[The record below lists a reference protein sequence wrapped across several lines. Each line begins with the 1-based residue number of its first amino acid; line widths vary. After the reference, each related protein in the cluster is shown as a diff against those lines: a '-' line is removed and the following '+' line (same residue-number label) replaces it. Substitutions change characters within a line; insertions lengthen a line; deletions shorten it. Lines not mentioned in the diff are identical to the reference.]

1 MATASIPITKDIEP
15 ALRLSEVLNEEYDYI
30 HGPTAGATQS
40 ASKVELVMADKLI
53 EKLSDERR
61 KNQQRSPDQTR
72 GQMNDLRELTTAKR
86 VDVKT
91 PYTHLERWLKDKPF
105 TEEAIR
111 DVLAEKAK
119 DEDSTLLTNE
129 KWLLDSAICP
139 YTRGLV
145 KRYREQLKQNAT
157 HTPDANTEELRQLLL
172 EDAFVDH
179 IKPQE
184 NNDLSA
190 IFKKMLRSNQA
201 ALCLS
206 GGGIRSATFG
216 LGIVQG
222 LARHGLLGQFKYL
235 STVSGGG
242 YLGGWLSAWS
252 HQEGFDQVITKL
264 KPSGNT
270 PIATEADPIHHL
282 RQYSN
287 YLSPQLGLFSADT
300 WTLIATYFRNLLLIW
315 LVILPFLA
323 ALAAAPWVMVNL
335 ASYKL
340 DHATSHD
347 VVVWVIGLLLLL
359 AAGLAI
365 WAIRYVHAYIPT
377 SLDQNVSSNDQAS
390 PKKDEPQQERPTVR
404 RDQAAFITNCLA
416 PFSVAIL
423 ILMLVWK
430 WGTQLTTD
438 FADWGVFYVIGST
451 ALAHLLGWFWAK
463 PVPKSWW
470 LHILMGLAIAVVG
483 ACAGWLLLKTAT
495 LMPADDV
502 AVFVCLSFPLFQLAI
517 LLSGYI
523 FEGVIS
529 HYVPDARREWT
540 ARYSAWLLIVGVGWL
555 ILTSAVML
563 GSRLLE
569 TIGELQ
575 LATGVGLG
583 SGILTALLG
592 GSSKT
597 AGQGQGAG
605 SRHGKGS
612 APGLFGLLANFT
624 LPITATLTL
633 FMLLVLLSRFDLL
646 LIDFLTTKVRHNIM
660 SLFWEDILTALLPLV
675 VLGCLAGVGYLVAT
689 LVDTNQFSL
698 HAMYRARLVRAYLGA
713 SRPQSMRKPDPFTG
727 FDEND
732 DLPMSDLRRKAETPT
747 DEPPKPKPPFHLVNI
762 ALNLVGGQNLAWQ
775 ERKAESFS
783 VSPLHAGALNL
794 GYRRTYVPHSE
805 NVEQDTG
812 LLSQK
817 KYGCY
822 GGGSRGISLGTAVT
836 ISGAA
841 ASPNMGYH
849 SSPLIAF
856 LMTLFNV
863 RLGWWLGNPG
873 PAGDHTFDLEH
884 PSLAVRPIW
893 DELVGKTD
901 DVNDYVYLSDGGHF
915 ENLGLYEMVLRRN
928 RFIVVSDAGCDEK
941 CELEDLGNAIRK
953 IRIDLGIPIDFPPEF
968 KIHAR
973 SHKLPVG
980 DGQYWALGRIHYS
993 AVDGLVDG
1001 SEDQPDATDGILL
1014 YIKPGIYGNEPR
1026 DVFNY
1031 AAMSS
1036 AFPHES
1042 TADQFFTE
1050 SQFES
1055 YRALGLYVLETIV
1068 DTCQGQ
1074 AGIPLADFFKSDG
1087 PKQHWVA
1094 MKKQQEAEEKK
1105 KKETKEKLATASHNG
1120 KHVSTHT
1127 PPGSLRRASTR

>member
-1 MATASIPITKDIEP
+1 MVA
-15 ALRLSEVLNEEYDYI
+15 
-30 HGPTAGATQS
+30 
-40 ASKVELVMADKLI
+40 
-53 EKLSDERR
+53 
-61 KNQQRSPDQTR
+61 
-72 GQMNDLRELTTAKR
+72 
-86 VDVKT
+86 
-91 PYTHLERWLKDKPF
+91 
-105 TEEAIR
+105 
-111 DVLAEKAK
+111 
-119 DEDSTLLTNE
+119 
-129 KWLLDSAICP
+129 
-139 YTRGLV
+139 
-145 KRYREQLKQNAT
+145 
-157 HTPDANTEELRQLLL
+157 
-172 EDAFVDH
+172 
-179 IKPQE
+179 
-184 NNDLSA
+184 
-190 IFKKMLRSNQA
+190 
-201 ALCLS
+201 
-206 GGGIRSATFG
+206 
-216 LGIVQG
+216 
-222 LARHGLLGQFKYL
+222 
-235 STVSGGG
+235 
-242 YLGGWLSAWS
+242 
-252 HQEGFDQVITKL
+252 KL

-315 LVILPFLA
+315 LVILPFLV
-323 ALAAAPWVMVNL
+323 ALAAAPWAIGWL
-335 ASYKL
+335 ASYKF
-340 DHATSHD
+340 DQSTSHNG
-347 VVVWVIGLLLLL
+347 VVLVIGLLLSL
-359 AAGLAI
+359 AAVLAI

-377 SLDQNVSSNDQAS
+377 SLDQAAPPKDQTV
-390 PKKDEPQQERPTVR
+390 PKKDESQQERLTVR

-430 WGTQLTTD
+430 WGTQLAPN
-438 FADWGVFYVIGST
+438 FGDWGVYYVMGST
-451 ALAHLLGWFWAK
+451 ALTHLVGWVWAK
-463 PVPKSWW
+463 PVPKSWG
-470 LHILMGLAIAVVG
+470 LQLAMVLAIGGVG
-483 ACAGWLLLKTAT
+483 AGAGWLLLKTAT

-523 FEGVIS
+523 FEGAIS

-555 ILTSAVML
+555 IVTSTVML

-569 TIGELQ
+569 TLGELQ
-575 LATGVGLG
+575 LAGGVGLG
-583 SGILTALLG
+583 SGVLTALLG
-592 GSSKT
+592 GHSKT
-597 AGQGQGAG
+597 AGHGQGAG

-612 APGLFGLLANFT
+612 APGLLGMLAKFT
-624 LPITATLTL
+624 LPITAILTL

-646 LIDFLTTKVRHNIM
+646 LIDFLTTKVRQVVM
-660 SLFWEDILTALLPLV
+660 SLFWEDILTAFVPLV

-732 DLPMSDLRRKAETPT
+732 DLPMSDLRRQPETST
-747 DEPPKPKPPFHLVNI
+747 DEPPKSRGPFHLVNI

-794 GYRRTYVPHSE
+794 GYRRTYRHDSE
-805 NVEQDTG
+805 KVDRSTG

-817 KYGCY
+817 KYSCY
-822 GGGSRGISLGTAVT
+822 GGGGKGISLGTAVT

-849 SSPLIAF
+849 SSPMIAF

-884 PSLAVRPIW
+884 PALAVKPIW
-893 DELVGKTD
+893 DELIGKTD
-901 DVNDYVYLSDGGHF
+901 DVNEYVYLSDGGHF

-928 RFIVVSDAGCDEK
+928 RFIVVSDAGCDEN
-941 CELEDLGNAIRK
+941 CSLEDLGNAIRK
-953 IRIDLGIPIDFPPEF
+953 IRIDLGIPIDFPSGF
-968 KIHAR
+968 KLHAR

-993 AVDGLVDG
+993 AVDKLTDTKEG
-1001 SEDQPDATDGILL
+1001 SADTTDGLLL

-1031 AAMSS
+1031 AATSS

-1055 YRALGLYVLETIV
+1055 YRELGRYVL
-1068 DTCQGQ
+1068 DTLINTCKTES
-1074 AGIPLADFFKSDG
+1074 GISLADLFEADG
-1087 PKQHWVA
+1087 PEKHWA
-1094 MKKQQEAEEKK
+1094 FFRKREAEKKQAAEKAKQPHRQKEGGNGVKK
-1105 KKETKEKLATASHNG
+1105 LSIR
-1120 KHVSTHT
+1120 HT
-1127 PPGSLRRASTR
+1127 PPGS

>member
-1 MATASIPITKDIEP
+1 MATPSIPTTEGIEP
-15 ALRLSEVLNEEYDYI
+15 ALRLSHILEEEYQYI
-30 HGPTAGATQS
+30 HGSDAGVTQS
-40 ASKVELVMADKLI
+40 VNQVELVMADKLI

-61 KNQQRSPDQTR
+61 KSQRRRPSQAR

-86 VDVKT
+86 IDVKT
-91 PYTHLERWLKDKPF
+91 PYTHLENWLKHKSL
-105 TEEAIR
+105 TKEAIR
-111 DVLAEKAK
+111 EVLDEKAK
-119 DEDSTLLTNE
+119 DKTLLTNG

-145 KRYREQLKQNAT
+145 KRYRKQLGQDAT
-157 HTPDANTEELRQLLL
+157 HTPDADTGELRQLLL

-190 IFKKMLRSNQA
+190 VFKKMLGSHQA

-206 GGGIRSATFG
+206 GGGIRSATFA

-222 LARHGLLGQFKYL
+222 LARYGLLGQFKYL

-252 HQEGFDQVITKL
+252 HQEGFDQVTAKL

-270 PIATEADPIHHL
+270 PIATESDPIHHL

-315 LVILPFLA
+315 LVILPFMA
-323 ALAAAPWVMVNL
+323 ALAAAPWVMVSL
-335 ASYKL
+335 ISYKL
-340 DHATSHD
+340 DQSTSHN
-347 VVVWVIGLLLLL
+347 VVVWIIGLLLLL

-365 WAIRYVHAYIPT
+365 WAIWYVHAYIPT
-377 SLDQNVSSNDQAS
+377 NLDQTAPPEDQTS
-390 PKKDEPQQERPTVR
+390 PKKDDSQQEQLTVR
-404 RDQAAFITNCLA
+404 RDQAAFLTNCLA

-430 WGTQLTTD
+430 WGIQLTTN
-438 FADWGVFYVIGST
+438 FADWGGTYVMGST
-451 ALAHLLGWFWAK
+451 ALAHLLGWLWAK

-470 LHILMGLAIAVVG
+470 LHILMGLAITVVG

-502 AVFVCLSFPLFQLAI
+502 EVFICLSFPLFQLAI
-517 LLSGYI
+517 LLAGYA
-523 FEGVIS
+523 FEGATS
-529 HYVPDARREWT
+529 HFVPDARREWT

-555 ILTSAVML
+555 MLTGTVLL
-563 GSRLLE
+563 GYRLLDRL
-569 TIGELQ
+569 GDLQ
-575 LATGVGLG
+575 LAGGVGLG

-597 AGQGQGAG
+597 AGSGQGAG
-605 SRHGKGS
+605 SRHGKGN
-612 APGLFGLLANFT
+612 APGLVGLLASFS
-624 LPITATLTL
+624 LPIAATLTL

-646 LIDFLTTKVRHNIM
+646 LIDCLTTTVRDCVT
-660 SLFWEDILTALLPLV
+660 SLFWEDILTALVPLF
-675 VLGCLAGVGYLVAT
+675 VLVLLAGAGYVVAS

-713 SRPQSMRKPDPFTG
+713 SRPQSVRKPDPFTG

-732 DLPMSDLRRKAETPT
+732 DLPMSDLRRKAETAT
-747 DEPPKPKPPFHLVNI
+747 DEPPKTKPPFHLVNI

-794 GYRRTYVPHSE
+794 GYRRTYSPDSE
-805 NVEQDTG
+805 NVEQSSG

-817 KYGCY
+817 RYGCY

-849 SSPLIAF
+849 SSPMIAF

-893 DELVGKTD
+893 DELIGKTD
-901 DVNDYVYLSDGGHF
+901 DVNEYVYLSDGGHF

-941 CELEDLGNAIRK
+941 CSLEDLGNAIRK
-953 IRIDLGIPIDFPPEF
+953 IRIDLGIPIDFPSGF
-968 KIHAR
+968 NIHAR

-993 AVDGLVDG
+993 AVDSLIDG
-1001 SEDQPDATDGILL
+1001 SEDQPDTTDGILL

-1031 AAMSS
+1031 AATNS

-1055 YRALGLYVLETIV
+1055 YRVLGLHVLETIM
-1068 DTCQGQ
+1068 DTCQDK
-1074 AGIPLADFFKSDG
+1074 AGIPLADFFEPDG
-1087 PKQHWVA
+1087 PQRHWNSIQ
-1094 MKKQQEAEEKK
+1094 KKQ
-1105 KKETKEKLATASHNG
+1105 
-1120 KHVSTHT
+1120 
-1127 PPGSLRRASTR
+1127 